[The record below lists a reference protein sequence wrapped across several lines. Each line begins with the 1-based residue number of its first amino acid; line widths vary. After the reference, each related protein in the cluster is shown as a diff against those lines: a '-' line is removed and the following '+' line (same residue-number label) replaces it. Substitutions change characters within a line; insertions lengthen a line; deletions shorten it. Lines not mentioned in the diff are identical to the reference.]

1 MLGLRGSGRS
11 GPGAQLFT
19 RRFAGPRTW
28 INIANDTQPLF
39 GFRECRE
46 VTHVETKTLAAL
58 LEAPAHE
65 EGKTLQLFLVRLG
78 ERHRRCRRAQIQN
91 ERSRVSSRRCRRI
104 TSVRTPDGARRQIW
118 RR

>member
-11 GPGAQLFT
+11 GPSAQLFS
-19 RRFAGPRTW
+19 RRLARPRTR

-46 VTHVETKTLAAL
+46 VTHVQTKTLAAL
-58 LEAPAHE
+58 LKAPAHE
-65 EGKTLQLFLVRLG
+65 ESKTLQLFLVRLG
-78 ERHRRCRRAQIQN
+78 ERHRRRRRAQVQN
-91 ERSRVSSRRCRRI
+91 ERSCVSSRRCRRI

>member
-1 MLGLRGSGRS
+1 MLGLCRSGRG
-11 GPGAQLFT
+11 GPSAKLFT
-19 RRFAGPRTW
+19 RCFAGPRTR
-28 INIANDTQPLF
+28 INVANDTQPLF

-46 VTHVETKTLAAL
+46 ITHVETKTLAPF
-58 LEAPAHE
+58 LEAAAHE
-65 EGKTLQLFLVRLG
+65 EGETLQLFLVRLG

>member
-11 GPGAQLFT
+11 SPSAELFT
-19 RRFAGPRTW
+19 WRFAGPRTR
-28 INIANDTQPLF
+28 INITNDTQPFF

-46 VTHVETKTLAAL
+46 VTHVQTETLAAL
-58 LEAPAHE
+58 LEATTHE
-65 EGKTLQLFLVRLG
+65 EGKTLQLFFVRLG
-78 ERHRRCRRAQIQN
+78 KRHRRCRRAQIQN
-91 ERSRVSSRRCRRI
+91 ERSRVSSRRCRRV

>member
-11 GPGAQLFT
+11 GPSAELFT
-19 RRFAGPRTW
+19 RRFAGPRTG

-46 VTHVETKTLAAL
+46 VTHVQTKTLTAL
-58 LEAPAHE
+58 LEAAAHE
-65 EGKTLQLFLVRLG
+65 ERKTLQLFLVRLG